1 MNTISVWLSRG
12 AEAGNAAV
20 NTNQHVV
27 TRGRRLA
34 SLTRSLK
41 LVSLVL
47 CQSWTPCPLIGLFF
61 VLYAGLIICIS
72 NSMHYANEFAVGR
85 RLSSENSS
93 TFRILQGL
101 ATGASTGRSS
111 LANAICCTPTPTFLK
126 WLPSL
131 LMMLFNPTPLQQL
144 RHLINSSRARAFP
157 SSSPSAEVWGRCS
170 FVSSISSQS
179 ELKISSKCP
188 PLRRSNPS
196 KPVPIKL
203 NPSESPPSRSIQKIL
218 RKILR
223 VDPAGRSFGRSSTN

>member
-1 MNTISVWLSRG
+1 M
-12 AEAGNAAV
+12 
-20 NTNQHVV
+20 
-27 TRGRRLA
+27 LA
-34 SLTRSLK
+34 SSFAY
-41 LVSLVL
+41 
-47 CQSWTPCPLIGLFF
+47 QTPCIMLMSLPS
-61 VLYAGLIICIS
+61 AGDFLPRIL
-72 NSMHYANEFAVGR
+72 
-85 RLSSENSS
+85 RLSEFSRDWRPE
-93 TFRILQGL
+93 L
-101 ATGASTGRSS
+101 AGRSS

-203 NPSESPPSRSIQKIL
+203 NPSESPPLPIHPE
-218 RKILR
+218 
-223 VDPAGRSFGRSSTN
+223 DPPEDPSGGSCG